1 MKVPE
6 KVGGSVEPRKLGG
19 GDSSNASGPE
29 RAATSSGLVTVRDR
43 VSKGLG
49 GLLDQAY
56 GQASARREERLGQL
70 RRALADGSYQPDL
83 DATADGLFSDARLM
97 KAVHATLAD

>member
-19 GDSSNASGPE
+19 GDSSNASGAE
-29 RAATSSGLVTVRDR
+29 RAATPGLVTVRDR

-49 GLLDQAY
+49 GLLEQAY
-56 GQASARREERLGQL
+56 GQAAARREERLGQL
-70 RRALADGSYQPDL
+70 RRALADGTYRPDL
-83 DATADGLFSDARLM
+83 AATADGLSSDARLM
-97 KAVHATLAD
+97 KALHATLAG